1 MHRADA
7 HDLSALKLKAKR
19 NCLVSQKPQLTHSQ
33 KRDCSKDGLEPSC
46 QDGTILLNVVP
57 RGPRKLAPVRARG
70 PPARASESDRVKIV
84 RESQRLALTSSL
96 LQRQWAAANEVDL
109 RHLESGLLP

>member
-33 KRDCSKDGLEPSC
+33 KRDCRKDGLEPSC

-84 RESQRLALTSSL
+84 RESQRLALTSTLSGGKGG
-96 LQRQWAAANEVDL
+96 APNAVDL
-109 RHLESGLLP
+109 GHLESQLLP

>member
-19 NCLVSQKPQLTHSQ
+19 NCLVSQKPQLTQSQ

-57 RGPRKLAPVRARG
+57 RGPRKLASVRARRL
-70 PPARASESDRVKIV
+70 PARASESDRVKLV
-84 RESQRLALTSSL
+84 RESQRLALTSTLSGGKGG
-96 LQRQWAAANEVDL
+96 APNAVDL
-109 RHLESGLLP
+109 GHLESGLLP

>member
-19 NCLVSQKPQLTHSQ
+19 NCLVSQKPQLTQSQ

-57 RGPRKLAPVRARG
+57 RGPRKLAPVRARRL
-70 PPARASESDRVKIV
+70 PARASESDRVKLM
-84 RESQRLALTSSL
+84 RESRWLAQRSTL
-96 LQRQWAAANEVDL
+96 LQRQYAKANAVDL
-109 RHLESGLLP
+109 GHLESGLLP